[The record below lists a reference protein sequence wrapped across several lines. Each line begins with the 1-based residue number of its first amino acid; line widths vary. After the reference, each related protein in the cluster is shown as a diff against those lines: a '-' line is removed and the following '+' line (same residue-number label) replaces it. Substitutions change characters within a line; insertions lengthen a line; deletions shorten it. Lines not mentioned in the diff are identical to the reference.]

1 MHLLSFVALFRLL
14 YRQAMISDKPWWSE
28 SVIYQIYP
36 RSFFDSNG
44 DGEGDLPGITAKLEH
59 VQTLGA
65 DAIWLSPFYTSP
77 NKDGGYDVAD
87 PRGVD
92 PRFGS
97 LEDARKMIARAHQLG
112 LKVLVDVV
120 PNHFSDQHHWF
131 KEAISS
137 KAGSPERNRFHF
149 YDAKPDGT
157 PPNNWISLF
166 GGPAWTQIKT
176 TDGSN
181 QYYLHLFDSSQP
193 DLNWE
198 NEDVASDFEKTLRFW
213 LDLGVDGFR
222 IDVAHGLAKENIL
235 VDHYDPQGLS
245 DALRLDAQMSA
256 EKRGELLASAPFFD
270 RDGVHAVYRNWRK
283 VFDSYDRDIMAVA
296 EAWVHP
302 PVRATRYVRSDEL
315 QQVFN
320 FDLLVAPFDAAFLYE
335 CINNTLEMLNQ
346 VNAPATWAL
355 SNHDTPR
362 VASRLGAIASRA
374 LALFVMALP
383 GSCYIYNGQE
393 LGLPDAELAD
403 SDRQDPSFFRTKGV
417 QKGRDGARVPLPWS
431 GDETPFNFSSGSPWL
446 PIPNGW
452 KEFSVSS
459 QSPDPTSTLNLY
471 RSALKIRKDNLVGAG
486 EIEWVDRGSSGLIS
500 FTRGKFAVYLNTSSA
515 SFEIPTSG
523 TLALGSSSEVFLE
536 NGFLVLP
543 AASAAWVAIG

>member
-28 SVIYQIYP
+28 SVVYQIYP

-44 DGEGDLPGITAKLEH
+44 DGEGDLPGITSKLEH
-59 VQTLGA
+59 VHSLGA

-235 VDHYDPQGLS
+235 VDHHDPQGLS

-270 RDGVHAVYRNWRK
+270 RDGVHAVYRNWRI
-283 VFDSYDRDIMAVA
+283 VFDSYQRDIMAVA

-459 QSPDPTSTLNLY
+459 QSPDPASTLNLY

-486 EIEWVDRGSSGLIS
+486 EIEWVDRGSTGLIS